1 MTDHEILMELLEE
14 KRRSEKQR
22 KIQLIITI
30 VIAAAL
36 VIALIYVNVQ
46 VSASIR
52 QVQTNL
58 EMVNTATQEITG
70 FFDGLKSAG
79 YENAEDALKDLC
91 TGMLPLGG
99 GVNRGNGCFE
109 GEIKRNGELI
119 YENN

>member
-14 KRRSEKQR
+14 KQRSEKQR

-52 QVQTNL
+52 QVQSNL

-79 YENAEDALKDLC
+79 YENAEDALKDLHDTTEKINELLTPSERMAPRIC
-91 TGMLPLGG
+91 S
-99 GVNRGNGCFE
+99 RGS
-109 GEIKRNGELI
+109 KR
-119 YENN
+119 